1 MVVGE
6 VHHETDV
13 VVVGGGPGGYVAAIR
28 AAELGLAT
36 VMIERDERPGGL
48 CLQRGCMPSKALL
61 AVADLAYRARNAS
74 PMGLCIPEVRVDL
87 AAVGAWQR
95 EIVDRLSR
103 GVAALLERHGVTVV
117 RGEAVLA
124 DRNRVAVAAS
134 HGAERYQVRHGIV
147 LATGATPRPAG
158 GLRADGKRVL
168 AASDAVFLDRL
179 PAWVTVAAADAT
191 TVDQATYLDQLPAR
205 LVVVGA
211 DYVAVEMAT
220 ALAKL
225 GSAVTLI
232 GCGLPFLP
240 EVDAKLGTIAQ
251 RGLRKLGVPWI
262 AAASPLAMEPEGL
275 RIREGDRESVLPA
288 DLVIV
293 SGDGRSAN
301 VGELGLDLLPIKQD
315 ADGTLLVD
323 ERQRTSLDGVFAV
336 GDCTPGL
343 PFAHRAYAQGKVAA
357 EVLAGRPAAYDPR
370 AVPAVVL
377 SEPELASVGL
387 GEAAARALGYD
398 PIVTTFPWQ
407 ASGRALTLGAREG
420 QSTVIA
426 DQATGVVLGVH
437 LAGAQAGELIAEA
450 ALAVEMGATLEDL
463 AGTMHP
469 HPRLSEGLLEAAELA
484 LGLPTHVLATE
495 RRSA

>member
-36 VMIERDERPGGL
+36 VLVERDERPGGL
-48 CLQRGCMPSKALL
+48 CLHRGCMPSKALL
-61 AVADLAYRARNAS
+61 SVADLVYRARNGAA
-74 PMGLCIPEVRVDL
+74 MGLCIPEVRVDL
-87 AAVGAWQR
+87 AAVGVWQR

-103 GVAALLERHGVTVV
+103 GVSALLERHGVTVI

-124 DRNRVAVAAS
+124 DRNRIAVAAS

-147 LATGATPRPAG
+147 LATGATPCPAG
-158 GLRADGKRVL
+158 GLRPDGKRVL
-168 AASDAVFLDRL
+168 AASDAVFLDHL
-179 PAWVTVAAADAT
+179 PASPDSTEKDHAP
-191 TVDQATYLDQLPAR
+191 YLDQLPAS

-220 ALAKL
+220 AMAKL
-225 GSAVTLI
+225 GCAVTLV

-240 EVDAKLGTIAQ
+240 EVDSRLGAIAQ
-251 RGLRKLGVPWI
+251 RGLRKLGVTWM
-262 AAASPLAMEPEGL
+262 AAALPLGMESEGL
-275 RIREGDRESVLPA
+275 GIREGDRETVLPA

-293 SGDGRSAN
+293 SGDGRAAN
-301 VGELGLDLLPIKQD
+301 LAELGLDLLPIKQD
-315 ADGTLLVD
+315 ADGALLVD
-323 ERQRTSLDGVFAV
+323 DRQRSSVEGILAV
-336 GDCTPGL
+336 GDCTPGP

-387 GEAAARALGYD
+387 GEEAARALGYD
-398 PIVTTFPWQ
+398 PVSTRFPWQ
-407 ASGRALTLGAREG
+407 ASGRALTLGVRDG
-420 QSTVIA
+420 QSTVVA
-426 DQATGVVLGVH
+426 DQATGLVLGVH
-437 LAGAQAGELIAEA
+437 LAGALAGELIAEA
-450 ALAVEMGATLEDL
+450 ALAIEMGATLEDL
-463 AGTMHP
+463 AGTLHP

-484 LGLPTHVLATE
+484 LGLPTHALSAE
-495 RRSA
+495 RKTG